1 MSNVGLGVGAFMQ
14 GLTGGMSAM
23 QGYKRAETQQ
33 KLADMQMQDMQDER
47 NAKQGYKD
55 LAAQGMTD
63 AKSHTDGQIDNVM
76 NYYMKNTAPKLQQYW
91 LQNGDVQKADAFG
104 KWIQDQNVQ
113 QGMRYSAAFM
123 RSAQLGDA
131 EGAMNNLVKMYNQ
144 PGYFEDGMSAVNAKI
159 LRDKQGNNAGMEITL
174 RNDKTGE
181 TSTTTFNSMADV
193 YKLGMQFAAPESV
206 FNYGMEQLKAGQTA
220 AAANAK
226 EQRDWQRTVAGKQ
239 LDQNYKLEAQGNE
252 SQLRMAENADKAR
265 NGNNNPEAQ
274 RIQARISAFKAAGKT
289 DEWIANNMTQIVGI
303 ENRSRPI
310 TSRIDDYIKLKTE
323 NDTKFRKL
331 SQDEQIREA
340 QQYIEKQDS
349 LTGAEATTPGLG
361 VPPGMKPAQTQ
372 QQPQGD
378 IYFDSKTGQLITR

>member
-1 MSNVGLGVGAFMQ
+1 MLSLLYLIEIFTVSLGLHLVA
-14 GLTGGMSAM
+14 
-23 QGYKRAETQQ
+23 R
-33 KLADMQMQDMQDER
+33 DE
-47 NAKQGYKD
+47 AKGRRV
-55 LAAQGMTD
+55 D
-63 AKSHTDGQIDNVM
+63 AV
-76 NYYMKNTAPKLQQYW
+76 A
-91 LQNGDVQKADAFG
+91 
-104 KWIQDQNVQ
+104 
-113 QGMRYSAAFM
+113 
-123 RSAQLGDA
+123 
-131 EGAMNNLVKMYNQ
+131 
-144 PGYFEDGMSAVNAKI
+144 
-159 LRDKQGNNAGMEITL
+159 
-174 RNDKTGE
+174 
-181 TSTTTFNSMADV
+181 
-193 YKLGMQFAAPESV
+193 
-206 FNYGMEQLKAGQTA
+206 QTA
-220 AAANAK
+220 AAATAK

-349 LTGAEATTPGLG
+349 LTGADTSTPGLG
-361 VPPGMKPAQTQ
+361 VPQGMKPAQTQ
-372 QQPQGD
+372 QQQGD
-378 IYFDSKTGQLITR
+378 IYFDSKTGQLVTR